1 MRWNSMK
8 LLARGKEI
16 NLSRTLI
23 MAILN
28 VTPDSFSDG
37 GKFME
42 KSAALARALD
52 LKGLGADIID
62 IGGEST
68 RPGARTV
75 TSQEEISR
83 IIPVIQSLKR
93 SGSMPFISIDTYKST
108 TARAALEAGAD
119 IINDISGG
127 TFDPDIIKVVSEF
140 GAGFVITHING
151 TPKDMQND
159 PVYSSRGAAYDIAGY
174 FRKRLDA
181 AAAGGIP
188 SENIILDPGIGFGK
202 TLADNFDIINNI
214 QLFKVYNRPVLI
226 GTSRKSMIGE
236 VTGASPEDRIFGT
249 AAMVALAV
257 EKGADIIRVHDVR
270 EMKQAAQMAFALA
283 GHGIWGDK

>member
-1 MRWNSMK
+1 MK
-8 LLARGKEI
+8 LFARGKDV

-37 GKFME
+37 GRFME
-42 KSAALARALD
+42 PGAAAARALE
-52 LKGLGADIID
+52 LKSSGSDIID

-68 RPGARTV
+68 RPGAGSV
-75 TSQEEISR
+75 TSMEEISR
-83 IIPVIQSLKR
+83 VVPVIQLLKK
-93 SGSMPFISIDTYKST
+93 SCACPLISVDTYKST

-127 TFDPDIIKVVSEF
+127 TFDPDIMRIAAEF

-151 TPKDMQND
+151 MPKDMQND
-159 PVYSSRGAAYDIAGY
+159 PVYSCRGAAHDIAGY
-174 FRKRLDA
+174 FRERLAAA
-181 AAAGGIP
+181 AAAGIR

-214 QLFKVYNRPVLI
+214 QLFKVYGRPVLI
-226 GTSRKSMIGE
+226 GVSRKSMIGE
-236 VTGASPEDRIFGT
+236 VTGAAPEDRIFGT
-249 AAMVALAV
+249 AATVALAV
-257 EKGADIIRVHDVR
+257 EKGADIIRVHDVK
-270 EMKQAAQMAFALA
+270 EMKQAAEMAFALA